1 MRSTPGRSRSS
12 RMPTSRSA
20 EDMVGAGP
28 RSHPP
33 ALRMYL
39 RSLTLQNLKLL
50 RDVAISFTRSDG
62 EIRPWTVFVGENG
75 LGKTAILQAIA
86 LAASGSSLGSELA
99 DVTAL
104 PDRRQPSTELMLIG
118 AEFTFGQEGHKAR
131 SYPGLEHKHS
141 LPPYVRSSIAAKN
154 TWRELVGSS
163 RYVGVEH
170 TQVFDPIREARRT
183 QLPGWFVAGY
193 GTARAL
199 PRPNAIQGEGLT
211 DPIKQRLVN
220 LFDQGNPIA
229 TGFADFFEPAQAKA
243 YTRVLRQVLLQGNLL
258 PGIVDLELQSHGVV
272 RTRQDLLEAHR
283 FELEQG
289 GKRIQIPAT
298 WLSHG
303 YQGAIA
309 WLADLIGHILLEAGK
324 PVPPEKM
331 EGLVLVDELDLHL
344 HPRWQA
350 ALVPALKT
358 VFPRLQFV
366 ATTHSAML
374 LPGLEQ
380 EEVLVLRLDEEGN
393 VYVAQAPAS
402 PSWLT
407 GSEIFDAFFDR
418 KGKPAKGP
426 APRQKPPAPEKKQ
439 RPPKAAGRTKRK

>member
-1 MRSTPGRSRSS
+1 
-12 RMPTSRSA
+12 
-20 EDMVGAGP
+20 
-28 RSHPP
+28 
-33 ALRMYL
+33 MYL

-75 LGKTAILQAIA
+75 LCKTAILQAIA

-99 DVTAL
+99 DVTSL

-118 AEFTFGQEGHKAR
+118 AEFTFGQEGHKTR
-131 SYPGLEHKHS
+131 GYPGMEQRHS
-141 LPPYVRSSIAAKN
+141 LPPFVRSSVAAKS
-154 TWRELVGSS
+154 TWRELVGNS

-170 TQVFDPIREARRT
+170 THVFDPIREARRT

-193 GTARAL
+193 GTARTL
-199 PRPNAIQGEGLT
+199 PRPKGIQGEGLS
-211 DPIKQRLVN
+211 DPIKQRLAN
-220 LFDQGNPIA
+220 LFDQGSLIA
-229 TGFADFFEPAQAKA
+229 TGFADVFEPAQAKA

-258 PGIVDLELQSHGVV
+258 PGLVGLELQSHGIV

-283 FELEQG
+283 FEFDLG
-289 GKRIQIPAT
+289 GQRVKIPAT
-298 WLSHG
+298 SLSHG

-309 WLADLIGHILLEAGK
+309 WLADLIGYILLEAGR

-331 EGLVLVDELDLHL
+331 EGLVLIDELDLHL

-358 VFPRLQFV
+358 IFPQLQFV

-380 EEVLVLRLDEEGN
+380 DEVLVLRQDEDGN
-393 VYVAQAPAS
+393 VAVTPAPTS

-407 GSEIFDAFFDR
+407 GSELFDVFFDR
-418 KGKPAKGP
+418 KDKPPRSP
-426 APRQKPPAPEKKQ
+426 ASRRKQPAPEKKP
-439 RPPKAAGRTKRK
+439 RAPRAAARTKRK

>member
-1 MRSTPGRSRSS
+1 
-12 RMPTSRSA
+12 
-20 EDMVGAGP
+20 
-28 RSHPP
+28 
-33 ALRMYL
+33 MYL

-62 EIRPWTVFVGENG
+62 EVRPWTVFVGENG
-75 LGKTAILQAIA
+75 LCKTAILQAIA

-118 AEFTFGQEGHKAR
+118 AEFTFGTEGHRAR
-131 SYPGLEHKHS
+131 SYPGLERKHS
-141 LPPYVRSSIAAKN
+141 LPPFVRSSIAAKN

-193 GTARAL
+193 GTARSL
-199 PRPNAIQGEGLT
+199 PRPNAIQGEGLA
-211 DPIKQRLVN
+211 DPIKQRLAN
-220 LFDQGNPIA
+220 LFDQGSLIA
-229 TGFADFFEPAQAKA
+229 TGFADVFEPAQAKA
-243 YTRVLRQVLLQGNLL
+243 YTRVLKQVLVEGHLL
-258 PGIVDLELQSHGVV
+258 PGVVDLELQSHGFV

-283 FELEQG
+283 FEFDQG
-289 GKRIQIPAT
+289 GKRIQIPGT

-309 WLADLIGHILLEAGK
+309 WLADLVGHILLEAGRA
-324 PVPPEKM
+324 VPPEKM

-344 HPRWQA
+344 HPRWQTT
-350 ALVPALKT
+350 LVPALKA

-374 LPGLEQ
+374 LPGLDQ
-380 EEVLVLRLDEEGN
+380 DEVLVLRLDEDGN
-393 VYVAQAPAS
+393 VYVAPAPAS

-407 GSEIFDAFFDR
+407 GSELFDAFFDR
-418 KGKPAKGP
+418 KGKPVRGQ
-426 APRQKPPAPEKKQ
+426 APRGKRPAGKKQ
-439 RPPKAAGRTKRK
+439 PARKKTAARTKRK

>member
-1 MRSTPGRSRSS
+1 
-12 RMPTSRSA
+12 
-20 EDMVGAGP
+20 
-28 RSHPP
+28 
-33 ALRMYL
+33 MYL

-62 EIRPWTVFVGENG
+62 EVRPWTVFVGENG
-75 LGKTAILQAIA
+75 LCKTAILQAIA

-99 DVTAL
+99 DVAAL

-131 SYPGLEHKHS
+131 SYPGLERKHS
-141 LPPYVRSSIAAKN
+141 LAPFVRSSIAAKN

-193 GTARAL
+193 GTARSL
-199 PRPNAIQGEGLT
+199 PRPNAIQGEGLS
-211 DPIKQRLVN
+211 DPIKQRLAN
-220 LFDQGNPIA
+220 LFDQGGLIA
-229 TGFADFFEPAQAKA
+229 TGFADVFEPAQAKA
-243 YTRVLRQVLLQGNLL
+243 YTRVLRQVLVQGNLL
-258 PGIVDLELQSHGVV
+258 PGVIDLELQSHGTV

-283 FELEQG
+283 FELNVG
-289 GKRIQIPAT
+289 GKSLKVPAT

-309 WLADLIGHILLEAGK
+309 WLADLIGHILLEAGR

-344 HPRWQA
+344 HPRWQTS
-350 ALVPALKT
+350 LVPALKS
-358 VFPRLQFV
+358 VFPRLQFI

-374 LPGLEQ
+374 LPGLDKD
-380 EEVLVLRLDEEGN
+380 EVLVLRLDEEGN
-393 VYVAQAPAS
+393 VYVAEAPAS

-418 KGKPAKGP
+418 KGKPGT
-426 APRQKPPAPEKKQ
+426 APPRGKQPAPEKKP
-439 RPPKAAGRTKRK
+439 RTGKAPARTKRK